1 MGTWPGR
8 GVRPEK
14 SRTMSIRHDG
24 GKQLVEPV
32 RPPLEIQPAEQRLQG
47 GGGLVLLPAGG
58 PGDGVGRG
66 IPSPAEHAALLLVQQ
81 REDACGGGQPGRG
94 RAHTAQWPGAGLGP
108 WPCRGDRVRSGP
120 LPQTRCLPDG
130 PAPGWTGRAGGP
142 GAYPSENNL
151 SYSAPT
157 LK

>member
-1 MGTWPGR
+1 
-8 GVRPEK
+8 
-14 SRTMSIRHDG
+14 MSIRHDG

-81 REDACGGGQPGRG
+81 REDACGGGSLGGGGHILHSGPVQVF
-94 RAHTAQWPGAGLGP
+94 GLGP
-108 WPCRGDRVRSGP
+108 AVETESGADHY
-120 LPQTRCLPDG
+120 LKHAVSQMGQPQAG
-130 PAPGWTGRAGGP
+130 QGEQEVPGHIQVKIICHIQHQP
-142 GAYPSENNL
+142 
-151 SYSAPT
+151 
-157 LK
+157 